1 MDDFNGHFA
10 GKVCVIT
17 GAASGIG
24 RALAIQLIAGGAL
37 VALSDKDTGGL
48 EQTVALAGAEGSNS
62 VRCDHLDVAD
72 GDAIA
77 VYATT
82 VEDSLGSADY
92 LFNVAGL
99 TRYGS
104 FAETSLEAHAAILDV
119 NYWGVVRLCK
129 AFLPQLIMKKGG
141 IVNISSLFGLIGFPN
156 QAHYCASKYAV
167 RGFSETLA
175 QELAQEGVYVGCVHP
190 GGVDTA
196 IIKNAAI
203 DRADRQPTDHETMV
217 QQFKEVARTSPA
229 SAATQILRAT
239 QKRRTRIVVGRDAK
253 IISALQRLLPSTYKR
268 IITRIN
274 RLRNRAEQA

>member
-1 MDDFNGHFA
+1 
-10 GKVCVIT
+10 
-17 GAASGIG
+17 
-24 RALAIQLIAGGAL
+24 
-37 VALSDKDTGGL
+37 
-48 EQTVALAGAEGSNS
+48 
-62 VRCDHLDVAD
+62 
-72 GDAIA
+72 
-77 VYATT
+77 
-82 VEDSLGSADY
+82 
-92 LFNVAGL
+92 
-99 TRYGS
+99 
-104 FAETSLEAHAAILDV
+104 
-119 NYWGVVRLCK
+119 
-129 AFLPQLIMKKGG
+129 
-141 IVNISSLFGLIGFPN
+141 
-156 QAHYCASKYAV
+156 
-167 RGFSETLA
+167 
-175 QELAQEGVYVGCVHP
+175 P